1 MIPKRLFAGASQLLA
16 LCLVLALVAGCSL
29 TNNSSSGKAG
39 ASAATLTTTA
49 AATATAASN
58 GTSSTSAATPAANS
72 TPTGATA
79 AGAGSLGQ
87 AVINVVNTAK
97 AAVVEIT
104 NEQTPST
111 QFNQPI
117 PTGIGS
123 GFIYDDQ
130 GHILTNNH
138 VVAGAQALVVTLPD
152 GRSFKGNDVKVVGT
166 DPLTDLAV
174 VQITGDNLPV
184 IKLGDSSKIQVGQW
198 LVAMG
203 YALGLEGQPTVTAG
217 VASAVGRT
225 VQEPAPPNQSGTS
238 GQSNQAGPFLFDV
251 IQTDAAINPGNSG
264 GPLTTL
270 DGEVVGINTLVAG
283 MAEPGVPAQ
292 GIGFAIAINTAKKI
306 ADQIVSTGHAVHPF
320 VGIAYV
326 PLNPA
331 LAAQV
336 GTSVQNGILVGD
348 VVSGSPAEQAGLTK
362 GDIITQV
369 DGNDLKTDSAFAQM
383 VENHKPGDTVTL
395 TVVRN
400 GQPQQVKLTLGTRPT
415 S

>member
-1 MIPKRLFAGASQLLA
+1 MIPRRLFAGASQLLA
-16 LCLVLALVAGCSL
+16 LCLILALVASCSL
-29 TNNSSSGKAG
+29 SNNSSGKAG

-49 AATATAASN
+49 AAGTAT
-58 GTSSTSAATPAANS
+58 SSPTTPSSAATPMSNGS
-72 TPTGATA
+72 TA
-79 AGAGSLGQ
+79 AGTSSGAASLEQ
-87 AVINVVNTAK
+87 AVINVVNTSK

-104 NEQTPST
+104 NEQTPSS

-117 PTGIGS
+117 PTGLGS
-123 GFIYDDQ
+123 GFIYDNQ

-138 VVAGAQALVVTLPD
+138 VVAGAQALLVTLPD

-166 DPLTDLAV
+166 DPQTDLAV
-174 VQITGDNLPV
+174 LQITGNNLPV
-184 IKLGDSSKIQVGQW
+184 IKLGDSSQLQVGQW

-203 YALGLEGQPTVTAG
+203 YALGLEGQPTVTSG
-217 VASAVGRT
+217 VASALGRT
-225 VQEPAPPNQSGTS
+225 VQEPSPPSQSGAS

-270 DGEVVGINTLVAG
+270 NGEVVGINTLVAG

-306 ADQIVSTGHAVHPF
+306 ADQIVKTGHAVHPF

-331 LAAQV
+331 LAAQLN
-336 GTSVQNGILVGD
+336 TSVSAGILVQD
-348 VVSGSPAEQAGLTK
+348 VVSGSPAAQAGLTK

-369 DGNDLKTDSAFAQM
+369 DGTDLKTDSAFAQM
-383 VENHKPGDTVTL
+383 IEGHHPGDSVSL

-400 GQPQQVKLTLGTRPT
+400 GQPQQVKVTLGTRPT